1 MNGAGAELVTQ
12 SGALT
17 PVRGRNVV
25 SCSLTGGW
33 KAVDEL
39 PGRIVSTSELAR
51 TQAPVA
57 YVEVR
62 KRVNTVRALIGVVF
76 VGLSVTEMI
85 QADSRL
91 AAPVAA
97 YLIIDGLWRRDHGT
111 SASPMLLTDTVVFAT
126 VELLKG
132 DVSLSL
138 SVTFLYLLTGALLLL
153 PIPRAAGVVAFAL
166 AVGIPVVILAPIGAG
181 EISETR
187 ANVFDIASV
196 ALMSLL
202 VGSLLY
208 GAVQALNA
216 STMRHRRALAAERRA
231 VQLKDEFVSMVSHEF
246 RTPLT
251 SIAGF
256 SETLRSNWP
265 DLSPEEIDEFL
276 VIMRQEAYH
285 LSDLVEDILVIPR
298 IEAGRLRLRPQEFD
312 LASEIAATARL
323 VFANTGTE
331 IDMSVPGGVIVDSD
345 RGRTGQ
351 ILRNLFDN
359 ARKYG
364 GDSVQIAGEEGTD
377 IYTVTVSD
385 NGPGIPDGEWER
397 IFEHFQQLN
406 RGDNRAS
413 DGVGLGLPIA
423 RQLARAMGGD
433 VWYVPRFPTGASFR
447 FSLRLSKIIPEVSG
461 EPERIDTEPSHEPI
475 KSPDG

>member
-1 MNGAGAELVTQ
+1 
-12 SGALT
+12 
-17 PVRGRNVV
+17 
-25 SCSLTGGW
+25 
-33 KAVDEL
+33 
-39 PGRIVSTSELAR
+39 
-51 TQAPVA
+51 
-57 YVEVR
+57 
-62 KRVNTVRALIGVVF
+62 
-76 VGLSVTEMI
+76 
-85 QADSRL
+85 
-91 AAPVAA
+91 
-97 YLIIDGLWRRDHGT
+97 
-111 SASPMLLTDTVVFAT
+111 
-126 VELLKG
+126 
-132 DVSLSL
+132 
-138 SVTFLYLLTGALLLL
+138 
-153 PIPRAAGVVAFAL
+153 
-166 AVGIPVVILAPIGAG
+166 
-181 EISETR
+181 
-187 ANVFDIASV
+187 
-196 ALMSLL
+196 MSLL

-447 FSLRLSKIIPEVSG
+447 FSLRLSKIIPEASG
-461 EPERIDTEPSHEPI
+461 EPERIDTEPSHESI
-475 KSPDG
+475 KAPDG